1 MFKNII
7 KNTLYLSSS
16 QVLNSLLYLLLA
28 ILTARYLGAEGLG
41 DYVFIFTLGESV
53 FILGDFGL
61 DQLSVRTLSVNKK
74 MKNELFSNLFIL
86 RLFLGL
92 ISMVILVILINL
104 LIYAQLVEKDL
115 ALPTYLLGL
124 AFLIS
129 LQVLN
134 LNSYFEAFQKM
145 IYESF
150 INTTKSFVH
159 VFLAVIFL
167 IMGKGVLYLVIAF
180 SIGNIVAF
188 LMGLAILLRKITR
201 INLNINLPLCIRF
214 VKTGSS
220 FLMIKIFGGIIYRT
234 DVIALKLI
242 GGSRLT
248 GLYSAAD
255 NIMKNLFFMMNTF
268 SIAVYPQMSFLF
280 KRSKNK
286 AIDFYKK
293 SRNILLGFSIVIFS
307 LTSLFAKQIILLVYG
322 YDFYDSILVLRLLS
336 VVGVLAVLTC
346 LNNVYLFSIHQ
357 QKTVFWVKMFVCIL
371 CIVLNIIFV
380 LKYGLF
386 GTVIAMI
393 INAVIYFI
401 TTAYTILSYN
411 KKHYKTF

>member
-1 MFKNII
+1 MFSTIL

-41 DYVFIFTLGESV
+41 SYAFIFTLGESV
-53 FILGDFGL
+53 FILGNFGL
-61 DQLSVRTLSVNKK
+61 DQLSVRTLSVKKK
-74 MKNELFSNLFIL
+74 MKNELFSNLFML

-92 ISMVILVILINL
+92 ISMAILITLTKL

-115 ALPTYLLGL
+115 ALPTYLIGL

-129 LQVLN
+129 LQILN

-145 IYESF
+145 VYESY
-150 INTTKSFVH
+150 INIIKSLVH

-167 IMGKGVLYLVIAF
+167 IMGKGILHLVIAF

-188 LMGLAILLRKITR
+188 LIGLVILLKKITR
-201 INLNINLPLCIRF
+201 INLNINLPLCVHFI
-214 VKTGSS
+214 KTGSS
-220 FLMIKIFGGIIYRT
+220 FLMIKIFGSIIYRT
-234 DVIALKLI
+234 DIIVLKI
-242 GGSRLT
+242 ICGSKMA

-255 NIMKNLFFMMNTF
+255 NIIKNLFFMMNTF
-268 SIAVYPQMSFLF
+268 STAVYPQMSILF
-280 KRSKNK
+280 KKSKNK

-293 SRNILLGFSIVIFS
+293 SRNILLGLSVIIFS
-307 LTSLFAKQIILLVYG
+307 LTSLFAKPIILLVYG

-336 VVGVLAVLTC
+336 IVGVLAALTC
-346 LNNVYLFSIHQ
+346 LNNAYLFSIHQ
-357 QKTVFWVKMFVCIL
+357 QKTVFWLKMFVCIL

-393 INAVIYFI
+393 INAITYFI
-401 TTAYTILSYN
+401 ATAYTILSYN
-411 KKHYKTF
+411 KD